1 VTLFA
6 GCASD
11 PFVGV
16 GAERFA
22 IRVELADTGFFPQ
35 EEYQCGPA
43 ALATVLGHAGVEI
56 TADELVPFVWLPERR
71 GSLQPEMLAASRRY
85 GRIPY
90 VIAPD
95 FGALLAEVAAGHP
108 VLVLQNLGIGP
119 VPLWHYAVVVG
130 FSRDEREVILRSGV
144 DRRRVTPAGV
154 FARTWRR
161 GDNWA
166 MITLPPGELP
176 AGDDVARYLRA
187 VAAMEATGHAE
198 EAAAAYRA
206 ALGRWPDSHLAH
218 LGLGN
223 ALWGLGHADDAAGQ
237 YRSALALVPGDVTAL
252 NNLASVLA
260 TLGDCGEA
268 ADLIGRAEDLAP
280 PGSPLAG
287 NLADTR
293 REVAACAA
301 AGSR

>member
-1 VTLFA
+1 MTLLA

-11 PFVGV
+11 PFLSVGT
-16 GAERFA
+16 ERFA
-22 IRVELADTGFFPQ
+22 APVELANTPFFPQ

-56 TADELVPFVWLPERR
+56 TANELVPLVWLPERR

-90 VIAPD
+90 LIAPD

-130 FSRDEREVILRSGV
+130 FSRDDAEVILRSGE
-144 DRRRVTPAGV
+144 DRRRVTPAGA

-161 GDNWA
+161 SDNWA
-166 MITLPPGELP
+166 MITLAPGELP
-176 AGDDVARYLRA
+176 AGDDLARYLRA
-187 VAAMEATGHAE
+187 VAAIEATGHVE
-198 EAAAAYRA
+198 EAATAYRA

-223 ALWGLGHADDAAGQ
+223 SLWALGRADDAAGQ
-237 YRSALALVPGDVTAL
+237 YRRALALAPDDMTVL
-252 NNLASVLA
+252 NNLASALA
-260 TLGDCGEA
+260 TLGDCDEA
-268 ADLIGRAEDLAP
+268 ADLIGRAEGLAP

-293 REVAACAA
+293 REVAACAEV
-301 AGSR
+301 SR